1 VHITGGNDL
10 LSTSESTTS
19 RTLRLL
25 DDYVAIARRRKG
37 SLAAT
42 ALRTRSLNARDLLA
56 HAVGGSA
63 TPLPVI
69 LAAARDEDHAWLAGL
84 RDDIVPESLADL
96 ARVIA
101 LQDVRP
107 GDLADA
113 YAIYELM
120 LAVLGAGLPA
130 PVHQAL
136 HVQLAFRLGHRQ
148 RVPELLAAYPR
159 VPEPVR
165 DAVLTDLC
173 NPYAGGDDEA
183 RWVGRFQRLLPDDC
197 VRLSPATDVAPFDRL
212 TTRGGVAQPR
222 PGSVPPATDAP
233 LISVVLVAGAGT
245 DTALR
250 SVLAQSWPALEV
262 LVVGGTSVD
271 DPRIRPI
278 DGGTCDDGDG
288 RNAAL
293 AVATGEF
300 VAFTDGDTWSHP
312 RRLEHQVSALL
323 ADRGLVATT
332 SPAVEVGEDLTL
344 TRLGSMNPRRVSVP
358 SLLLRREQV
367 LGRLGYLDT
376 VSAGAGAE
384 YLARIRAVFG
394 DEAVR
399 HLDDAAYAL
408 VRQVPASRSDFQPG
422 WSHPSRAAYLEAYT
436 AWHEAIRAGTAEEYR
451 SRNAAGR
458 PFAAPLR
465 LTAAGAGQA
474 GQAARREKGRT
485 PTYDVVLAGEWSAF
499 GGPQKSMIE
508 EIRALTDRG
517 RRVAIMHLDA
527 FRFMA
532 KEPRRICA
540 PVRRLVDEG
549 LVDRVLPGDDV
560 DTSLLVIRYPP
571 VLQFTTALPSG
582 IRAARVVILANQAPS
597 ERDGSDARYVPRT
610 CADNARRLFGTAPLW
625 APQGP
630 AVRDFLA
637 ADLAPD
643 ELATFDVPGIIDPD
657 AWYVQRTWLRGDRPV
672 IGKHSRDNWAKWP
685 ADRASLLQAYPA
697 ALDIDVRLMGG
708 VDSARA
714 LLGDEALPHNWR
726 VYGYDEIDVRTF
738 LEQLDFYVY
747 FPHPNMVEAFGR
759 AILEAMAAGCV
770 VLMPH
775 HFRRTFGEGALYC
788 GPDEVEGV
796 VRHLHADPEAFLR
809 LSRYAQEL
817 VRERWS
823 HRAYAELVSSLI
835 D

>member
-1 VHITGGNDL
+1 VHITGGNNV

-19 RTLRLL
+19 QTRRLL

-42 ALRTRSLNARDLLA
+42 ALRTRSLDARELLA
-56 HAVGGSA
+56 HAVGGAA

-69 LAAARDEDHAWLAGL
+69 LAAARDEDHAWLAGV
-84 RDDIVPESLADL
+84 RDGIVPESLAEL
-96 ARVIA
+96 ARVVA
-101 LQDVRP
+101 LQDLRP

-120 LAVLGAGLPA
+120 LAVLGADQPA

-148 RVPELLAAYPR
+148 RVRELLAAYPR

-165 DAVLTDLC
+165 EAVLTDLC
-173 NPYAGGDDEA
+173 NPYAGGDDPA
-183 RWVGRFQRLLPDDC
+183 RWLGRFHRLLPDDC
-197 VRLSPATDVAPFDRL
+197 VRLSPASDVALFDRL
-212 TTRGGVAQPR
+212 TTRGGACRPQPG
-222 PGSVPPATDAP
+222 PVPPGTDAP
-233 LISVVLVAGAGT
+233 LISVVLAAGVGT

-250 SVLAQSWPALEV
+250 SILAQSWTALEV
-262 LVVGGTSVD
+262 LVVGGTGVD
-271 DPRIRPI
+271 DPRIRLV
-278 DGGTCDDGDG
+278 DGGACDDGDG

-300 VAFTDGDTWSHP
+300 VAFTDGGTWSHP
-312 RRLEHQVSALL
+312 QRLERQVSALL
-323 ADRGLVATT
+323 ADRDLVATT
-332 SPAVEVGEDLTL
+332 SAAVEVGDDLTL
-344 TRLGSMNPRRVSVP
+344 TRIGSLNPRKLSVP
-358 SLLLRREQV
+358 SLLFRREQV

-408 VRQVPASRSDFQPG
+408 VRQTDRSDFRPG
-422 WSHPSRAAYLEAYT
+422 WSHPARAAYREAYT
-436 AWHEAIRAGTAEEYR
+436 AWHDAIRAGTAQEYR

-465 LTAAGAGQA
+465 LTGAGAEPA
-474 GQAARREKGRT
+474 GRPDRRRKGRVA
-485 PTYDVVLAGEWSAF
+485 TYDVVLAGEWAAF

-549 LVDRVLPGDDV
+549 LIDRVLPGDDV
-560 DTSLLVIRYPP
+560 ETSLLVIRYPP
-571 VLQFTTALPSG
+571 VLQFSTALPSG
-582 IRAARVVILANQAPS
+582 IRAARVVIVANQAPS

-610 CADNARRLFGTAPLW
+610 CADNARRLFGAAALW

-630 AVRDFLA
+630 AVRNCLA
-637 ADLAPD
+637 AELAPD
-643 ELATFDVPGIIDPD
+643 ELATFDVPGIIDAD

-685 ADRASLLQAYPA
+685 ADRAGLVQAYPA
-697 ALDIDVRLMGG
+697 APDIDVRLMGG

-714 LLGDEALPHNWR
+714 LLGDEPLPDNWR
-726 VYGYDEIDVRTF
+726 VYGYDEIDVRSF
-738 LEQLDFYVY
+738 LQQLDFYVY
-747 FPHPNMVEAFGR
+747 FPHPNMVEAFDR
-759 AILEAMAAGCV
+759 SVLEAMAAGCV
-770 VLMPH
+770 VLMPNR
-775 HFRRTFGEGALYC
+775 FRRTFGDAVVCCE
-788 GPDEVEGV
+788 PDEVEGV
-796 VRHLHADPEAFLR
+796 VRHLHGDPEAFLR
-809 LSRYAQEL
+809 LSRHAEL
-817 VRERWS
+817 VVRQRWS
-823 HRAYAELVSSLI
+823 HHAYAELVSTLI